1 MNKLLLYNII
11 KDSTKVE
18 GENSLIKN
26 LSSMTQYEKPVL
38 LKDNIQCYFK
48 ETNSSILQLLFTP
61 LGEFKVMSPHVYGIM
76 QEELE
81 STGFE
86 ILMFPRY

>member
-18 GENSLIKN
+18 GENSLIEN
-26 LSSMTQYEKPVL
+26 LSSMTQYENAVL
-38 LKDNIQCYFK
+38 LKDNIQRYFK
-48 ETNSSILQLLFTP
+48 ETNSSILQILFTP
-61 LGEFKVMSPHVYGIM
+61 LDEFKVMSPHVYGIM

-86 ILMFPRY
+86 ILMIPRY